1 MNDVEKTNIERKNSG
16 KRMRRRKRNMNLYAF
31 VVLAIVAAGVV
42 SASLTFLFTVD
53 NIVISGESETYTYME
68 IINASGINAGDNL
81 IRLNTKE
88 AENRILDNML
98 YVETADI
105 TKDFPST
112 VKINVTRCIPAFNV
126 PYDSGVLLVS
136 RKGKILSNNNYFVDE
151 YPIIY
156 GYEPDVFEQGQNIS
170 SSNENKNEAFEAI
183 VSRLNKDKDAD
194 ESQAAIAN
202 IDMTD
207 EFSIIVNY
215 RSGMIFK
222 MGNWNDVE
230 YKLELASSVMNDP
243 SVKGKKGYLTMIGS
257 NQCSFRSSGEAADS
271 QTLIQTP
278 TGEAATGTG
287 TATGT
292 DTSASSTAVT
302 TETTAVTT
310 AAADNSG
317 YGGDTQWSADTNS
330 GYSGDTQ
337 WSADTNNGYGGD
349 TQWSADTNNGYSGDN
364 QWSADTN
371 NGYGGDNQWTA
382 DANNGYGSYDNSG
395 EGYNDNVYYQQ

>member
-16 KRMRRRKRNMNLYAF
+16 KRMRRRKRKMSMYAF
-31 VVLAIVAAGVV
+31 VVIAVVFAGVV

-81 IRLNTKE
+81 IRLNAKE
-88 AENRILDNML
+88 AERRILDSML

-105 TKDFPST
+105 TKDYPST
-112 VKINVTRCIPAFNV
+112 LRVNVTRCIPAFNI

-136 RKGKILSNNNYFVDE
+136 RKGKILSNNDYFVDE

-156 GYEPDVFEQGQNIS
+156 GYEPSVFEQGKNIKS
-170 SSNENKNEAFEAI
+170 GNENKNEAFEAI
-183 VSRLNKDKDAD
+183 VSRLNREKDNPDD
-194 ESQAAIAN
+194 GTAIAN
-202 IDMTD
+202 VDMTD

-230 YKLELASSVMNDP
+230 YKLDLAASVMNDE
-243 SVKGKKGYLTMIGS
+243 SVTGKKGYLTMIGT
-257 NQCSFRSSGEAADS
+257 NQCSFRSNGEAADT
-271 QTLIQTP
+271 QTLIQAP
-278 TGEAATGTG
+278 TGEAAVTGTS
-287 TATGT
+287 TGT
-292 DTSASSTAVT
+292 NTSASSTPVT

-310 AAADNSG
+310 VPA
-317 YGGDTQWSADTNS
+317 DTQWAPDNS

-337 WSADTNNGYGGD
+337 WTPDNSGYSGDTQWTPDNSGYSGDTQWTPENSGYSNDTQWTPDNSSYSNDNQWTPDTNNGY
-349 TQWSADTNNGYSGDN
+349 NNN
-364 QWSADTN
+364 
-371 NGYGGDNQWTA
+371 
-382 DANNGYGSYDNSG
+382 YGS
-395 EGYNDNVYYQQ
+395 EGYNDNVYY